1 MKKLP
6 IFLYLACILFASGAC
21 ACWGQPSD
29 FLSLGPDSDQPINIT
44 SKRFSA
50 KNIPGGK
57 EVNFEGTVKVQQAD
71 LTLTCDRLTI
81 LYDEKQGSGNGAS
94 SLKKASKELQT
105 ASGIKSIMASGNVR
119 IVQNDR
125 MATAGKAFFD
135 NLKRTITLSE
145 GPPRLWQGPDAL
157 TAQNII
163 IYLDENRS
171 ELVGGDDTLITAVIN
186 PSKQKK
192 EKEKEK

>member
-1 MKKLP
+1 MINCLTK
-6 IFLYLACILFASGAC
+6 IFLSYLVFACGV
-21 ACWGQPSD
+21 CWAQGND
-29 FLSLGPDSDQPINIT
+29 YMSLGTNSDQPINIT
-44 SKRFSA
+44 SRRFSA
-50 KNIPGGK
+50 KNVQTGK
-57 EVNFEGTVKVQQAD
+57 EVNFDGSVKVQQGD

-81 LYDEKQGSGNGAS
+81 LYDEKSGSVNGS
-94 SLKKASKELQT
+94 SPSKKPIKELQT
-105 ASGIKSIMASGNVR
+105 ASGIKSIIASGNVK

-125 MATAGKAFFD
+125 MATAGRAVFD

-157 TAQNII
+157 SAQTII

-171 ELVGGDDTLITAVIN
+171 ELAGGDDTLITAVIN

-192 EKEKEK
+192 DKEK

>member
-1 MKKLP
+1 MTKILTKVLF
-6 IFLYLACILFASGAC
+6 IFILVAHGI
-21 ACWGQPSD
+21 CWAQGND
-29 FLSLGPDSDQPINIT
+29 YLSLGPDSDQPINIT

-50 KNIPGGK
+50 RNVPGGK
-57 EVNFEGTVKVQQAD
+57 EVNFDGSVKVQQGD
-71 LTLTCDRLTI
+71 LVLTCDRLTI
-81 LYDEKQGSGNGAS
+81 LYDEKQGSSNGVPQ
-94 SLKKASKELQT
+94 LKKPSKELQT
-105 ASGIKSIMASGNVR
+105 ASGIKSIIASGNVK

-125 MATAGKAFFD
+125 MATAGKAVFD
-135 NLKRTITLSE
+135 NLKRTITLSD

-171 ELVGGDDTLITAVIN
+171 ELAGGDDTLITAVIN

>member
-1 MKKLP
+1 MFQTSQQVLCND
-6 IFLYLACILFASGAC
+6 Y
-21 ACWGQPSD
+21 
-29 FLSLGPDSDQPINIT
+29 LSLGPDSDQPINIT

-50 KNIPGGK
+50 KNVPGGK
-57 EVNFEGTVKVQQAD
+57 EVNFESTVKVQQGD
-71 LTLTCDRLTI
+71 LILTCDRLTI
-81 LYDEKQGSGNGAS
+81 LYDEKQGSNNGTNPV
-94 SLKKASKELQT
+94 KKLPKELQT
-105 ASGIKSIMASGNVR
+105 ASGIKSIIASGAVK

-125 MATAGKAFFD
+125 MATAGKAVFD

-157 TAQNII
+157 TAQTII

-171 ELVGGDDTLITAVIN
+171 ELIGGDDTLITAVIN

-192 EKEKEK
+192 EKEK

>member
-1 MKKLP
+1 MIKKTIIN
-6 IFLYLACILFASGAC
+6 IFLVVCFAALSVSVAPGN
-21 ACWGQPSD
+21 D
-29 FLSLGPDSDQPINIT
+29 FLALGPDSDQPINIT
-44 SKRFSA
+44 SKRFTA
-50 KNIPGGK
+50 KNVTGGK
-57 EVNFEGTVKVQQAD
+57 EVTFEGTVKVQQGD
-71 LTLTCDRLTI
+71 LTLTSDRLTI

-94 SLKKASKELQT
+94 PLKKSQKELQS
-105 ASGIKSIMASGNVR
+105 ASGIKTIVASGNVK

-125 MATAGKAFFD
+125 MATAGKATFD

-192 EKEKEK
+192 EKDKEK

>member
-1 MKKLP
+1 MIKKTIIN
-6 IFLYLACILFASGAC
+6 IFLVVFFAASSVCLAPCN
-21 ACWGQPSD
+21 D
-29 FLSLGPDSDQPINIT
+29 FLALGPDSDQPINIT
-44 SKRFSA
+44 SKRFTA
-50 KNIPGGK
+50 KNVAGGK
-57 EVNFEGTVKVQQAD
+57 EVTFEGTVKVQQGD
-71 LTLTCDRLTI
+71 LTLTSDRLTI

-94 SLKKASKELQT
+94 PLKKSQKELQS
-105 ASGIKSIMASGNVR
+105 ASGIKTIVASGNVK

-125 MATAGKAFFD
+125 MATAGKATFD

-157 TAQNII
+157 TAQNIV

-186 PSKQKK
+186 PTRQKK
-192 EKEKEK
+192 EKDKEK

>member
-1 MKKLP
+1 MIKKT
-6 IFLYLACILFASGAC
+6 IVNILLVVFFAVTSVSLSSGN
-21 ACWGQPSD
+21 D
-29 FLSLGPDSDQPINIT
+29 FLALGPDSDQPINIT
-44 SKRFSA
+44 SKRFTA
-50 KNIPGGK
+50 KNVVGGK
-57 EVNFEGTVKVQQAD
+57 EATFEGTVKVQQGD
-71 LTLTCDRLTI
+71 LTLTSDRLTI

-94 SLKKASKELQT
+94 PLKKSQKELQS
-105 ASGIKSIMASGNVR
+105 ASGIKTIVASGNVK

-125 MATAGKAFFD
+125 MATAGKATFD

-192 EKEKEK
+192 EKDKEK

>member
-1 MKKLP
+1 MRTSSVLVT
-6 IFLYLACILFASGAC
+6 FLILLAVANTCLAQG
-21 ACWGQPSD
+21 GD
-29 FLSLGPDSDQPINIT
+29 YLSLGPDSDQPINIT

-50 KNIPGGK
+50 KNIAGGK
-57 EVNFEGTVKVQQAD
+57 EVNFDGTVKVQQGD

-81 LYDEKQGSGNGAS
+81 LYDEKHGAGNGSAA
-94 SLKKASKELQT
+94 LKKASKELQT
-105 ASGIKSIMASGNVR
+105 ASGIKSIIASGNVK

-125 MATAGKAFFD
+125 MATAGKAVFD
-135 NLKRTITLSE
+135 NLKRTIALSE

-157 TAQNII
+157 SAQNII

-171 ELVGGDDTLITAVIN
+171 ELAGGDDTLITAVIN